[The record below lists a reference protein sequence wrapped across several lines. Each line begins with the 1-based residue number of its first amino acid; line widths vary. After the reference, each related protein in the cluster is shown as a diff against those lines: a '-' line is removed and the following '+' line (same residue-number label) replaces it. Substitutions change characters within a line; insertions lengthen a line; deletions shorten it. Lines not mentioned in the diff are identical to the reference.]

1 MYKIKARAGDWAE
14 KEGKVELKV
23 WGEKRRGQREEGEEG
38 KWPGETTSSKGL
50 SYGKDSRSAQS
61 GSTACIH
68 IN

>member
-38 KWPGETTSSKGL
+38 KEDEEVAEEALAT
-50 SYGKDSRSAQS
+50 
-61 GSTACIH
+61 
-68 IN
+68 